1 MLDDAQVADF
11 IDNGFVRLR
20 GAFSHE
26 LAAQCRDILWRDI
39 DPATRTGPALG
50 LGDYHQQPFLDAANT
65 PALHAAFDT
74 LVGRGR
80 WQPRDTLGGF
90 VIRFPGDEPAVLDGW
105 HVDVSYPGEHS
116 TPGDYL
122 TWRANIRSRDR
133 ALLMLFLFTDIG
145 EHDAPTRLRVGSH
158 HHIARLLE
166 PEGDTGLD
174 ARTLAAHADPAT
186 AHLPTAY
193 ATGHAGDVYLCHPF
207 LVHAGQPNRGNTPR
221 ILGQPKLAPTR
232 ALRIDG
238 PTEHLAPVELAIR
251 QALRR

>member
-1 MLDDAQVADF
+1 
-11 IDNGFVRLR
+11 
-20 GAFSHE
+20 
-26 LAAQCRDILWRDI
+26 
-39 DPATRTGPALG
+39 
-50 LGDYHQQPFLDAANT
+50 
-65 PALHAAFDT
+65 
-74 LVGRGR
+74 
-80 WQPRDTLGGF
+80 
-90 VIRFPGDEPAVLDGW
+90 
-105 HVDVSYPGEHS
+105 
-116 TPGDYL
+116 
-122 TWRANIRSRDR
+122 
-133 ALLMLFLFTDIG
+133 MLFLFTDIG